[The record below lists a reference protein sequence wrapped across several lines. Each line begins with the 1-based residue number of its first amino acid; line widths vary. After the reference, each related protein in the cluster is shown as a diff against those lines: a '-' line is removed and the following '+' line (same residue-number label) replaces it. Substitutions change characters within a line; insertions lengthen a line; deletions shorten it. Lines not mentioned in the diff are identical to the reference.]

1 MERMGS
7 PVFGCDESFP
17 VAASHPISIR
27 STKIQGK
34 MLTLRRRDCVGHLAE
49 GSAAVELWVPFLLWH
64 LGSPANITA
73 YSLEDNELWLRHF
86 LGLVSNGAQ
95 AVYIYL
101 KFRTAGRGSNY
112 QFDLVMIP
120 LLVCGILKYAE
131 RIVALRS
138 ASSEQLRNTLYSDA
152 ERSQLNFDGN
162 EMTTVSGPPFEVS
175 NKYHQKRVF
184 LENKTAEEAFRLVNI
199 ELQFL
204 YDLFFTKNPI
214 QHRYWKLNAFLRG
227 FLNAK

>member
-162 EMTTVSGPPFEVS
+162 EMVRTGMYEP
-175 NKYHQKRVF
+175 
-184 LENKTAEEAFRLVNI
+184 TAEPETQTNDEYPQLRFLHESCKSFEIFRPL
-199 ELQFL
+199 FL
-204 YDLFFTKNPI
+204 DLRSRFPTSTI
-214 QHRYWKLNAFLRG
+214 RRG
-227 FLNAK
+227 FS